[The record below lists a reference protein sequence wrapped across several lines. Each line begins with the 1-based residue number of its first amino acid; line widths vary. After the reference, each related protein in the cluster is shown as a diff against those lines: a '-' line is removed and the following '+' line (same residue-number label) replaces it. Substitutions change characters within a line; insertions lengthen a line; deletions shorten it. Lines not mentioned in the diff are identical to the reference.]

1 MARGTTRNGR
11 TATVLAL
18 VAVGMVGMSFA
29 AVPLYRLFC
38 QVTGYGG
45 TTQVAEVLPD
55 EIFDRVIKIRFNA
68 DKETDLPWYFRPAQR
83 EVSLR
88 VGESGIAF
96 YRAQNLGDERI
107 TGTAVYN
114 VTPLKVGPYFAKIDC
129 FCFTEQ
135 VLEPGAE
142 ADLPVTFFIDP
153 AIMDDADMDD
163 VKVIT
168 LSYTFYRRVGDV
180 TLAENTAQDIPE

>member
-1 MARGTTRNGR
+1 MARGTTRNRR
-11 TATVLAL
+11 TAAVLAL

-55 EIFDRVIKIRFNA
+55 KIFDRVIKIRFNA
-68 DKETDLPWYFRPAQR
+68 DKETDLPWHFQPAQR

-88 VGESGIAF
+88 VGESGLAF
-96 YRAQNLGDERI
+96 YRARNLGDERI
-107 TGTAVYN
+107 MGTAVYN

-142 ADLPVTFFIDP
+142 ADLAVTFFIDP
-153 AIMDDADMDD
+153 AIMEDADMDD
-163 VKVIT
+163 DKVIT
-168 LSYTFYRRVGDV
+168 LSYTFYRGTEDI
-180 TLAENTAQDIPE
+180 TLAENTTQDIPE